1 MAPGE
6 AERGGALRR
15 EMWRSLPAALAAVVV
30 AMVAIYVL
38 PGRSRNP
45 LWETTAWSMLVLTS
59 FGGWGSLVARVV
71 APREH
76 VDVGLRTVW
85 GAAALCAIGGLLAT
99 LAWMSRGTAFL
110 LVEAGLVLGI
120 AALLLDRAAVAV
132 RTRSVLR
139 RLVRAPR
146 LTLVGAAL
154 AGLVAI
160 HFLAGVAE
168 VQHHPYDDDIAYLA
182 FLRKLLDTGTLL
194 EPFSLRRLSALGGQ
208 TFFLE
213 LVAVRAGPYQ
223 ANTFDRS
230 ISLLLVV
237 LLLLGHRA
245 RSRRLPWLVAVSSVA
260 LVTLLPSAATN
271 TASYGSGVAFFL
283 GLYRT
288 MDWSG
293 RRERAPWRNA
303 VAIALVGAAICT
315 LRQNYVLVAATTLAM
330 MYASRLLSS
339 RREWRSRIAEPLLA
353 AAFSVLYLVP
363 WGIVA
368 WQSNRTFLYPVM
380 LGTANPAMQFQSGS
394 TPPLGELHLQLW
406 TFLEGIPLKT
416 AALFVIAAAMTREP
430 DARRPLGSM
439 LLGTLVGFIVLVHGL
454 TQGEPGNIGRYAFGF
469 IMALAL
475 AAVLGTSSRRF
486 EGPLGRGHAAAG
498 VAMLGV
504 VLALVESRAD
514 LYRFYGRA
522 TRNVGQLANVE
533 PRSPATDPP
542 EVALYQRMQGAVPTG
557 DRIAVML
564 DEPYHLDFRRNPI
577 WNFDMPGYSSLPPG
591 MPYFMGS
598 ERVEAYL
605 RALGVRYVAYVRDG
619 FSRYQYRREY
629 WVQMIVD
636 EQEVWRAHAPYV
648 IDFVDNLAAIDARH
662 RRVFEERGL
671 VVIDLEAPR

>member
-1 MAPGE
+1 MASGITHRDP
-6 AERGGALRR
+6 LRR
-15 EMWRSLPAALAAVVV
+15 ELLRSLPAALVVL
-30 AMVAIYVL
+30 AIATVAIYVL

-45 LWETTAWSMLVLTS
+45 LWETTAWSILVVVA
-59 FGGWGSLVARVV
+59 FVGWGSLVARVV

-76 VDVGLRTVW
+76 VDVGLRVVW
-85 GAAALCAIGGLLAT
+85 GGAALCAIGGGLAT
-99 LAWMSRGTAFL
+99 LAWMSRGAAFF
-110 LVEAGLVLGI
+110 LVEAGVVLGI
-120 AALLLDRAAVAV
+120 GALLLDRAAVEV
-132 RTRSVLR
+132 RTRSLLR
-139 RLVRAPR
+139 KMLHARR

-154 AGLVAI
+154 VGLVAL

-230 ISLLLVV
+230 VCLLLVV
-237 LLLLGHRA
+237 LLLLGHRVG
-245 RSRRLPWLVAVSSVA
+245 SRRLPWIMSVGSITLVV
-260 LVTLLPSAATN
+260 LLPSAATN

-288 MDWSG
+288 MDWAG
-293 RRERAPWRNA
+293 RRERPPWRNA
-303 VAIALVGAAICT
+303 VAVALVGAAICT
-315 LRQNYVLVAATTLAM
+315 LRQNYVLVAATTLAI
-330 MYASRLLSS
+330 MYMSRLLTSP
-339 RREWRSRIAEPLLA
+339 REWRSRIAEPLLA
-353 AAFSVLYLVP
+353 AAFSVLCLVP

-368 WQSNRTFLYPVM
+368 WQSNRTFFYPVM

-406 TFLEGIPLKT
+406 TFLEGLPLKT

-439 LLGTLVGFIVLVHGL
+439 LLGTLLGFVLLVHGL
-454 TQGEPGNIGRYAFGF
+454 TQGEPANIGRYAFGF
-469 IMALAL
+469 VMAVALAV
-475 AAVLGTSSRRF
+475 VLGTSSGRF
-486 EGPLGRGHAAAG
+486 AHPLGRADAAAG
-498 VAMLGV
+498 VAMAGV
-504 VLALVESRAD
+504 VLALVESRGD

-522 TRNVGQLANVE
+522 TRNIGQLANVA

-542 EVALYQRMQGAVPTG
+542 EVALYQRMQAAVPTG
-557 DRIAVML
+557 DRMAVML

-577 WNFDMPGYSSLPPG
+577 WNLDMPGYSSLPPG
-591 MPYFMGS
+591 MPYFEGS
-598 ERVEAYL
+598 ERVEVYL
-605 RALGVRYVAYVRDG
+605 RGLGVRYVAYVRDG
-619 FSRYQYRREY
+619 YSRYQYRREY
-629 WVQMIVD
+629 WLQMIVD

-648 IDFVDNLAAIDARH
+648 IDFVDNLAAIGARH

-671 VVIDLEAPR
+671 VVVDLEAPR